1 MSREA
6 IEKLSNMFEN
16 GRTHIDDAERDE
28 RPSTATNSKIV
39 ARLNEC
45 ILANVYITI
54 DEISNK
60 MDISYGSVHKII
72 ADYLEPHDD
81 CLLTEEHKGK
91 LVESA
96 FAFLQCYQKEG
107 NEFLSTIVTASET

>member
-6 IEKLSNMFEN
+6 IEKFSNMFEN
-16 GRTHIDDAERDE
+16 GRTHIDDAERDV

-39 ARLNEC
+39 
-45 ILANVYITI
+45 ANVYITI

-60 MDISYGSVHKII
+60 IDISYGSVHKII
-72 ADYLEPHDD
+72 VDYLEPHDD

-107 NEFLSTIVTASET
+107 NEFLRTIVTASET